1 MRIVFS
7 GASPLTVITAK
18 RLSKE
23 GHEIIIIEV
32 DKEKI
37 DQLSDELDCSFLHGD
52 SAKPSILSQVDP
64 KNSDILFCLT
74 NSDQINIITSLLGR
88 SLGFKRVVTSIEDT
102 DLENLCREL
111 GLEDTIIPVWTL
123 SRHLDNMVRGLD
135 NIELSTLLKENARFF
150 TFRAGE
156 EDAVGI
162 GELGLPKD
170 AQVIFYYRDNQLHF
184 VDNDTNFRKGDEIVI
199 LTNSKNIAGFNERW
213 YPKRQAKGNNEGA
226 KDSRSKQKKG

>member
-7 GASPLTVITAK
+7 GASPLTIVTAK
-18 RLSKE
+18 KLIKQ
-23 GHEIIIIEV
+23 GHEVIIIEV

-37 DQLSDELDCSFLHGD
+37 DQLSDELDGSFLYGD
-52 SAKPSILSQVDP
+52 SAKPSVLSQVDP

-111 GLEDTIIPVWTL
+111 GLLDTIVPVWTL

-135 NIELSTLLKENARFF
+135 NIELSTLLKEDARFF

-162 GELGLPKD
+162 DDLGLPRG
-170 AQVIFYYRDNQLHF
+170 ARVIFYYRDNKFQF
-184 VDNDTNFRKGDEIVI
+184 VDNDTKFRKGDEIVI
-199 LTNSKNIAGFNERW
+199 LTNSSNIPGFNERW
-213 YPKRQAKGNNEGA
+213 YPKRPIKDNNAGG
-226 KDSRSKQKKG
+226 KDPRKK